1 MNKSERFCLHLIVWF
16 LVGYFLPEMIF
27 HVLVF
32 CNPNMEIPE
41 SRYEEVWN
49 DMHSGTWSEVR
60 TAMEDEKITYR
71 EFYQLKD
78 VAKKRAKFTLQ
89 EWCNEQE

>member
-1 MNKSERFCLHLIVWF
+1 MNKFQEFCLVVLLWC
-16 LVGYFLPEMIF
+16 LGGYFLSLTMF

-41 SRYEEVWN
+41 SRYQEVWH
-49 DMHSGTWSEVR
+49 DMHAGTWSEVR
-60 TAMEDEKITYR
+60 AAMEDGKISWR

-78 VAKKRAKFTLQ
+78 TAKKRAKFTLL
-89 EWCNEQE
+89 EWCQGD